1 MTAVK
6 VKTLYDFEIK
16 LNEGS
21 ITLKP
26 LNEDAQLWI
35 SVAVMKPMGL
45 SILMRIKDIESVM
58 IPIEDLERTLRR
70 LMNSGYQ
77 VNFIK

>member
-1 MTAVK
+1 MEATGIK
-6 VKTLYDFEIK
+6 ILYDFDIK
-16 LNEGS
+16 LNGGS

-35 SVAVMKPMGL
+35 AVAIMKPMGL
-45 SILMRIKDIESVM
+45 SRPIDIESVI
-58 IPIEDLERTLRR
+58 IPMEDLERTLRR
-70 LMNSGYQ
+70 IMNSGYQ